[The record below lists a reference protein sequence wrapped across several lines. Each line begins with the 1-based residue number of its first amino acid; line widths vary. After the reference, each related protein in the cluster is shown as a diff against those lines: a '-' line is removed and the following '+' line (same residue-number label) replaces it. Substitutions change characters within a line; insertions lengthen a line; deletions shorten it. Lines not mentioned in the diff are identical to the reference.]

1 MEWMC
6 LSSGEI
12 DFKWQ
17 KAVQSVCGGQ
27 VLSLARRLMLNPS
40 LNLPLSPAAT
50 AGQFVS
56 SSLMW
61 LTVT

>member
-27 VLSLARRLMLNPS
+27 VLSLARQLILNPS

-50 AGQFVS
+50 AG
-56 SSLMW
+56 
-61 LTVT
+61 